1 MKQTKPSPF
10 LRPQLLAAVVG
21 SLSMAAAHADLTLV
35 PGMNPVQSSAA
46 TLTQTVCPAMGGI
59 AESLTA
65 PQRVLFESCSKLVV
79 TSNWQQ
85 SPTGQT
91 PGQGTFNLAL
101 TEAGLRDALQAV
113 APEEMNGLAR
123 ARTTSLAKPIN
134 ARLLALRKGKGGGG
148 LAGSSFDFNGHAV
161 SLASLVPAGSTG
173 GGASADALSG
183 GRFGGFINAHT
194 NWGDRDRSRLEDAFD
209 FNDTGITAGID
220 YRFSDALVAG
230 VAVAYSA
237 TDVNFDRRLG
247 GVESDDLGVSLY
259 GSYHLGGLYFDGH
272 LGFSKVDFDT
282 ARRIV
287 VVSNT
292 AVAGFDTVA
301 RGSTDADQITAS
313 LGVGYDMANG
323 DLTVSPFARL
333 NYLRLDTDGF
343 REREA
348 LHSLGLDVRGRT
360 VNSLISALGV
370 NLTKA
375 IGTGAGVVS
384 PYLGVEW
391 NHEFRNDG
399 SGIVAKYTHDPFN
412 TRFVIPVASPDRNY
426 FTVRAGVSGTFANGW
441 SAFANYETVLGL
453 EDTSNHALTLGVRVE
468 F

>member
-183 GRFGGFINAHT
+183 GR
-194 NWGDRDRSRLEDAFD
+194 
-209 FNDTGITAGID
+209 TAP
-220 YRFSDALVAG
+220 RTACTMFRCRP
-230 VAVAYSA
+230 SA
-237 TDVNFDRRLG
+237 
-247 GVESDDLGVSLY
+247 
-259 GSYHLGGLYFDGH
+259 
-272 LGFSKVDFDT
+272 
-282 ARRIV
+282 ARC
-287 VVSNT
+287 
-292 AVAGFDTVA
+292 A
-301 RGSTDADQITAS
+301 
-313 LGVGYDMANG
+313 
-323 DLTVSPFARL
+323 
-333 NYLRLDTDGF
+333 
-343 REREA
+343 
-348 LHSLGLDVRGRT
+348 
-360 VNSLISALGV
+360 
-370 NLTKA
+370 
-375 IGTGAGVVS
+375 
-384 PYLGVEW
+384 
-391 NHEFRNDG
+391 
-399 SGIVAKYTHDPFN
+399 
-412 TRFVIPVASPDRNY
+412 
-426 FTVRAGVSGTFANGW
+426 
-441 SAFANYETVLGL
+441 
-453 EDTSNHALTLGVRVE
+453 
-468 F
+468 